1 MFLAVCSACNGVSP
15 VVYGYRQVTLVG
27 YDRAWLLGEQ
37 IIHVGDVESAK
48 RILLA
53 EHDLVE
59 GEEWLHIGTYCH
71 VSDPNIG
78 VLHKHLQVAAAMQH
92 SNRAEHKCGT
102 NAGSAV
108 SVLHPC
114 LGENLLRKFGV
125 TPESHLM
132 TRPF

>member
-27 YDRAWLLGEQ
+27 YDRAWFLGEQ

-92 SNRAEHKCGT
+92 STGLNT
-102 NAGSAV
+102 NVAQTQ
-108 SVLHPC
+108 VLLC
-114 LGENLLRKFGV
+114 LCYTLVWVKIF
-125 TPESHLM
+125 
-132 TRPF
+132 